1 MELLFCFAT
10 NKLYLDGLGAEVIK
24 KHERK
29 QCSLAWGWE
38 REEEGHEGGGK
49 ENLSSRNV
57 KNTKFR
63 I

>member
-1 MELLFCFAT
+1 MAWHT
-10 NKLYLDGLGAEVIK
+10 PVIPTLW
-24 KHERK
+24 K
-29 QCSLAWGWE
+29 QRQRGHGGG
-38 REEEGHEGGGK
+38 REKRDMREGGR